1 MCEESNDV
9 TNKKNASM
17 LPPRD
22 VTRARADDS
31 SRSSIM
37 PGAHIHQNT
46 LGDGLVPLIN
56 KLQDIFTQ
64 AGVDNVGGDLEL
76 PQIAVVGSQSSGK
89 SSVLEALVGRD
100 FLPRGPDICTRRPL
114 VLQLVHT
121 PYQHASHH
129 NQAPME
135 WGEFLHRPGEIFT
148 EFEAIREEIECETN
162 RGIGT
167 NKGVSDKQI
176 RLKICSPHV
185 LTMTLVDLPGIT
197 RVPVGD
203 QPADI
208 EKRIRDMI
216 LSYIKRESCLIL
228 AVSPANTDLANSDA
242 LTLSRLVDPD
252 GKRTIG
258 VVTKLDIM
266 DRGTDAVAYLRGEVV
281 PLRLGYIGVVNRCQ
295 QDIAQRRSIREAR
308 ASEAEFFRHHPAY
321 AEVIDK
327 CGTEALG
334 WTVSRILADHIADLL
349 PALSDKIATRRAEA
363 QRELVSLGEG
373 RPEDPSR
380 QSAMVLEK
388 LHGYAACFTKSVVGK
403 SDDLSTS
410 SLEGGARIH
419 FVLQDIFVKGLESL
433 DPTRAMSEEDIRTAI
448 QNAAGTKAVLLLPDD
463 SFEVLV
469 KQAIRKMSDPCVKC
483 ARIVHDELGRI
494 ARTLINQQNLQRY
507 PRLAQS
513 VEDATRDFLVEGLV
527 PAESMINSLVEC
539 QLAHIN
545 TSHPDFVGGSQ
556 ALRMAQQELKRRRGA
571 SASAGTGADD
581 DEMSGDENNFGEDVL
596 ADVTQ
601 RNALQ
606 RKRDAKNKAKTALG
620 RKLSGGSSVDASINK
635 VKDKENDVQAL
646 YSHENGVVSLK
657 EPPGRIQASEPET
670 DEELLQVLVTRILL
684 GSYFAISRGVLADT
698 VPKAVMHFLVNSV
711 QRGLQQHLIQSLYHP
726 NLVPSLLTEHPETE
740 AKRLAARNKYKALSA
755 AAAAISAMP
764 ADLAAAGG
772 GIGGRR

>member
-1 MCEESNDV
+1 
-9 TNKKNASM
+9 
-17 LPPRD
+17 
-22 VTRARADDS
+22 
-31 SRSSIM
+31 M

-162 RGIGT
+162 RGTGT

>member
-1 MCEESNDV
+1 
-9 TNKKNASM
+9 
-17 LPPRD
+17 
-22 VTRARADDS
+22 
-31 SRSSIM
+31 M

-64 AGVDNVGGDLEL
+64 AGVENVGGDLEL

-121 PYQHASHH
+121 PYHHASHH

-135 WGEFLHRPGEIFT
+135 WGEFLHRPNEIFT

-162 RGIGT
+162 RGTGN

-203 QPADI
+203 QPPDI

-242 LTLSRLVDPD
+242 LTLSKLVDPM

-266 DRGTDAVAYLRGEVV
+266 DRGTDAVACIRGEVV

-334 WTVSRILADHIADLL
+334 WSVSRILADHIAELL

-363 QRELVSLGEG
+363 QRELKSLGEG
-373 RPEDPSR
+373 RPEDVGR

-388 LHGYAACFTKSVVGK
+388 LHGYAAGFTKSVVGK

-448 QNAAGTKAVLLLPDD
+448 QNAAGTRGTLLLPEEP
-463 SFEVLV
+463 FEVLV
-469 KQAIRKMSDPCVKC
+469 KQAIKKMNDPCLKA
-483 ARIVHDELGRI
+483 ARIVHDELNRI
-494 ARTLINQQNLQRY
+494 SSALLKTHQLSRY
-507 PRLAQS
+507 PRLAS
-513 VEDATRDFLVEGLV
+513 AIETATREFLSEGLD
-527 PAESMINSLVEC
+527 PAEAMIGSLVDC

-545 TSHPDFVGGSQ
+545 TTHPDFVGGSV
-556 ALRMAQQELKRRRGA
+556 AM
-571 SASAGTGADD
+571 
-581 DEMSGDENNFGEDVL
+581 
-596 ADVTQ
+596 
-601 RNALQ
+601 
-606 RKRDAKNKAKTALG
+606 
-620 RKLSGGSSVDASINK
+620 
-635 VKDKENDVQAL
+635 
-646 YSHENGVVSLK
+646 
-657 EPPGRIQASEPET
+657 
-670 DEELLQVLVTRILL
+670 
-684 GSYFAISRGVLADT
+684 
-698 VPKAVMHFLVNSV
+698 
-711 QRGLQQHLIQSLYHP
+711 
-726 NLVPSLLTEHPETE
+726 
-740 AKRLAARNKYKALSA
+740 RLAQR
-755 AAAAISAMP
+755 
-764 ADLAAAGG
+764 
-772 GIGGRR
+772 

>member
-1 MCEESNDV
+1 MERNKFLENQRRATALMCEESNDV

-657 EPPGRIQASEPET
+657 EPPGRIQASEPR
-670 DEELLQVLVTRILL
+670 LTR
-684 GSYFAISRGVLADT
+684 SSSRCW
-698 VPKAVMHFLVNSV
+698 
-711 QRGLQQHLIQSLYHP
+711 
-726 NLVPSLLTEHPETE
+726 
-740 AKRLAARNKYKALSA
+740 
-755 AAAAISAMP
+755 
-764 ADLAAAGG
+764 
-772 GIGGRR
+772 

>member
-1 MCEESNDV
+1 
-9 TNKKNASM
+9 
-17 LPPRD
+17 
-22 VTRARADDS
+22 
-31 SRSSIM
+31 M

-162 RGIGT
+162 RGTGT

-363 QRELVSLGEG
+363 QRELKSLGEG
-373 RPEDPSR
+373 RPEDPGR

-388 LHGYAACFTKSVVGK
+388 LHGYAAGFTKSVVGK
-403 SDDLSTS
+403 SDDLSTA

-494 ARTLINQQNLQRY
+494 ARTLINQQDLQRY